1 MLAVPSLSDLSLDF
15 DATSS
20 TLSPQVQQKLDG
32 LANQIKDTDMRLQI
46 RGFAKGDDSDQSSA
60 RRMALSRAL
69 SVRSYLMDKGI
80 KPVRLDVRALGSET
94 DQMPIDRVDLVF
106 VR

>member
-1 MLAVPSLSDLSLDF
+1 MPTASDLSLDF
-15 DATSS
+15 ATTSS
-20 TLSPQVQQKLDG
+20 TLSPQEQQKLDA
-32 LANQIKDTDMRLQI
+32 LAKQLQDETNMRLQI
-46 RGFAKGDDSDQSSA
+46 RGFAKGDGSDTSSA

-94 DQMPIDRVDLVF
+94 DQQPIDRVDLVF